1 MRSLPKKL
9 ENPTIS
15 IFPVMS
21 GLCRKHNAI
30 NLAQGFPSFPADPV
44 LIDLIS
50 EYSKKGFNQYAP
62 LMGDFELRKTLTN
75 QYQEKH
81 GTNYN
86 PENECI
92 VVSGATQ
99 GIFTAITT
107 IMNSGDEIIIIEPAY
122 DCYAPSIEMLGGK
135 AVPIE
140 MNQGTYEIPWE
151 NIEKAVTKKT
161 VGIIINN
168 PHNPT
173 GKILS
178 TDDLDSLE
186 KLVVKHDLF
195 VISDEVYEH
204 IVFDGKKHLSIGSR
218 PTLANRSFI
227 IYSFGK
233 TYHLTGWRAGFVL
246 APKALMESF
255 VYYHQFQTYA
265 VNTPLQKALSNY
277 AKNALNH
284 EYLSNFFQKKRDLF
298 LKEIQGSLFKPLA
311 CEGSYFIL
319 LDYSA
324 ISDLD
329 DRTFSELLIEQYKIG
344 SIPISVF
351 YSDNRQDKV
360 IRFCFAKTDEEIIKG
375 ANILQQILPI
385 K

>member
-1 MRSLPKKL
+1 
-9 ENPTIS
+9 
-15 IFPVMS
+15 
-21 GLCRKHNAI
+21 
-30 NLAQGFPSFPADPV
+30 
-44 LIDLIS
+44 
-50 EYSKKGFNQYAP
+50 
-62 LMGDFELRKTLTN
+62 
-75 QYQEKH
+75 
-81 GTNYN
+81 
-86 PENECI
+86 
-92 VVSGATQ
+92 
-99 GIFTAITT
+99 
-107 IMNSGDEIIIIEPAY
+107 
-122 DCYAPSIEMLGGK
+122 
-135 AVPIE
+135 
-140 MNQGTYEIPWE
+140 
-151 NIEKAVTKKT
+151 
-161 VGIIINN
+161 
-168 PHNPT
+168 
-173 GKILS
+173 
-178 TDDLDSLE
+178 
-186 KLVVKHDLF
+186 
-195 VISDEVYEH
+195 
-204 IVFDGKKHLSIGSR
+204 
-218 PTLANRSFI
+218 
-227 IYSFGK
+227 
-233 TYHLTGWRAGFVL
+233 
-246 APKALMESF
+246 